1 MTKSNIWSQMR
12 LINYIMQNICGVT
25 SEHRINTIA
34 QNCLEYLKDEGRI
47 SSFEINMKDNNILN
61 INIPDMFV
69 LDFDIT
75 TNEVTI
81 ECMGHIEDQEIL
93 IDVGIYDK
101 KEKDS
106 QSGQFEKMREE
117 LRMYRIFPGPM
128 NRHYYGIDPF
138 APRHIVSLQL
148 GTFYIKLLLDT
159 LESNTP
165 EWQWPELKRHLHY
178 ILTDY
183 MIERENAMAD
193 LSMEEKDDRR
203 S

>member
-25 SEHRINTIA
+25 GEHRINTIA

-81 ECMGHIEDQEIL
+81 ESMGHIEDQEIL

-101 KEKDS
+101 KDDIDVLYTGSVCRKFSEDVP
-106 QSGQFEKMREE
+106 EE
-117 LRMYRIFPGPM
+117 M
-128 NRHYYGIDPF
+128 GI
-138 APRHIVSLQL
+138 
-148 GTFYIKLLLDT
+148 GTFGLGAMPWSTI
-159 LESNTP
+159 
-165 EWQWPELKRHLHY
+165 ELKDEKIY
-178 ILTDY
+178 VDG
-183 MIERENAMAD
+183 
-193 LSMEEKDDRR
+193 EEQKI
-203 S
+203 

>member
-1 MTKSNIWSQMR
+1 MIEIPTVDEIKVQIEELQEKLKIAYILDPKYRCSTCGGLRNVETQYFDLGHAPKIIRGGCPDCLGQGYNI
-12 LINYIMQNICGVT
+12 GP
-25 SEHRINTIA
+25 E
-34 QNCLEYLKDEGRI
+34 
-47 SSFEINMKDNNILN
+47 
-61 INIPDMFV
+61 
-69 LDFDIT
+69 
-75 TNEVTI
+75 
-81 ECMGHIEDQEIL
+81 
-93 IDVGIYDK
+93 
-101 KEKDS
+101 EKYS

-159 LESNTP
+159 LENNTP

-193 LSMEEKDDRR
+193 LSMEEKDEPG
-203 S
+203 